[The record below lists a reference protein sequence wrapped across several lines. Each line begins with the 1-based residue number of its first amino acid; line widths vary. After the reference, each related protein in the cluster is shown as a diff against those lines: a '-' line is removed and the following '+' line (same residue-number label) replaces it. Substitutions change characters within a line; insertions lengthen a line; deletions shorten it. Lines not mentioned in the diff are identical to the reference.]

1 MAVNQPYITIL
12 TPAYNRAS
20 LLPRL
25 FDSLLRQ
32 TFKDFEWIVVD
43 DGSTDNTREV
53 LASIKERCGDAFPM
67 TCLYKENGGKHTA
80 VNLGVQLAKG
90 DLTLILDSDDEL
102 PPTAIGDILAKIDAV
117 KNEDKVDGLCF
128 YMAHRN
134 GQVIGRPVLDNILTD
149 SLHLRYKLKVSGDMC
164 EILKTS
170 VLRENPFPVVSNER
184 FCPEALLLNRIALK
198 HKMLLCH
205 DVVYL
210 RDYLDGGLT
219 DNIVRIRM
227 KSPSASMMTYAELT
241 ESPVP
246 FMVRIKAAINFWRF
260 WYCRTTTSVVPHIA
274 PLWHCLRPVGR
285 VMHRRDERKNNK
297 Q

>member
-1 MAVNQPYITIL
+1 MDKPYITIL

-25 FDSLLRQ
+25 LDSLLRQ

-43 DGSTDNTREV
+43 DGSTDNTRDV
-53 LASIKERCGDAFPM
+53 LACIKERCDDAFPM
-67 TCLYKENGGKHTA
+67 SCLYKDNGGKHTA
-80 VNLGVQLAKG
+80 VNMGVQLAKG

-102 PPTAIGDILAKIDAV
+102 PPTAIGDILAKYNTV

-149 SLHLRYKLKVSGDMC
+149 SLNLRYKLKVRGDMC
-164 EILKTS
+164 EIFKTS
-170 VLRENPFPVVSNER
+170 VLRENPFPVISNER
-184 FCPEALLLNRIALK
+184 FCPEALMLNRIALK
-198 HKMLLCH
+198 HKMMLYH

-227 KSPSASMMTYAELT
+227 KSPCASMLTYAELIKC
-241 ESPVP
+241 SVP
-246 FMVRIKAAINFWRF
+246 FMTRVHAAINFWRF
-260 WYCRTTTSVVPHIA
+260 WYCRAATSVVPRLA
-274 PLWHCLRPVGR
+274 PVWRCLRPVGWL
-285 VMHRRDERKNNK
+285 MHRKDVAKS
-297 Q
+297 

>member
-1 MAVNQPYITIL
+1 MDKPYITIL
-12 TPAYNRAS
+12 TPVYNRAA

-25 FDSLLRQ
+25 FESLLCQ
-32 TFKDFEWIVVD
+32 SFKDFEWIAVD

-53 LASIKERCGDAFPM
+53 LTDLKRRCGDAFHM
-67 TCLYKENGGKHTA
+67 SCLYKDNGGKHTA
-80 VNLGVQLAKG
+80 VNMGVKLAKG

-102 PPTAIGDILAKIDAV
+102 PPTAIGDILAKYNTV

-128 YMAHRN
+128 YMAHRS

-149 SLHLRYKLKVSGDMC
+149 SLNIRYKLKVRGDMC
-164 EILKTS
+164 EIFKTS
-170 VLRENPFPVVSNER
+170 VLRENPFPVISNER
-184 FCPEALLLNRIALK
+184 FCPEALMLNRIALK

-227 KSPSASMMTYAELT
+227 NSPCASMLTYAELIMC
-241 ESPVP
+241 PVP
-246 FMVRIKAAINFWRF
+246 FMTRVLAAINFWRF
-260 WYCRTTTSVVPHIA
+260 WYCRTATLVVPHLA
-274 PLWHCLRPVGR
+274 PVWHCLKPVGWL
-285 VMHRRDERKNNK
+285 MHLRDERIQCKK
-297 Q
+297 TV

>member
-1 MAVNQPYITIL
+1 MKHLITIL

-43 DGSTDNTREV
+43 DGSTDNTHEV

-102 PPTAIGDILAKIDAV
+102 PPTAIGNILAKFDAV

-134 GQVIGRPVLDNILTD
+134 GQVIGRPVLNNILTD
-149 SLHLRYKLKVSGDMC
+149 SLNLRYKLKVSGDMC
-164 EILKTS
+164 EIFKTS
-170 VLRENPFPVVSNER
+170 VLTENPFPVVPNER
-184 FCPEALLLNRIALK
+184 FCP
-198 HKMLLCH
+198 
-205 DVVYL
+205 
-210 RDYLDGGLT
+210 
-219 DNIVRIRM
+219 
-227 KSPSASMMTYAELT
+227 
-241 ESPVP
+241 
-246 FMVRIKAAINFWRF
+246 
-260 WYCRTTTSVVPHIA
+260 
-274 PLWHCLRPVGR
+274 
-285 VMHRRDERKNNK
+285 
-297 Q
+297 